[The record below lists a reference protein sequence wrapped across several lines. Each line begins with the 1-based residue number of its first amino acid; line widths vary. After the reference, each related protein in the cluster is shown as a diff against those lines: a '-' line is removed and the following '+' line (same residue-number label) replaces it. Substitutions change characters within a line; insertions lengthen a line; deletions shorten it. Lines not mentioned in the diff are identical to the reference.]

1 MNAITPSPFARFL
14 DMRFENLGDRVRV
27 TLPESKLT
35 IGAPNRLHGGA
46 VASLLEAAAFA
57 ALHHKLDEAPK
68 PRLKPISM
76 TVDYLREGALTDAFA
91 EAEIVR
97 LGRRVAN
104 LRVTAWQDDRNR
116 PIATAQLNV
125 LIDRG

>member
-1 MNAITPSPFARFL
+1 MSAIAPSPFARFL
-14 DMRFENLGDRVRV
+14 NMRFEEVGNGVRV
-27 TLPESKLT
+27 TLPESALT
-35 IGAPNRLHGGA
+35 IGAPTRLHGGA

-57 ALHHKLDEAPK
+57 ALHHVLDENPR

-76 TVDYLREGALTDAFA
+76 TVDYLREGALVDAFA

-116 PIATAQLNV
+116 PIATAQLNI
-125 LIDRG
+125 LLDRG

>member
-14 DMRFENLGDRVRV
+14 NMRFEDLGDRIRAI
-27 TLPESKLT
+27 LPESGLT
-35 IGAPNRLHGGA
+35 IGAPTRLHGGA

-57 ALHHKLDEAPK
+57 ALHHALNETPK

-76 TVDYLREGALTDAFA
+76 TVDYLREGALVDAFA

-104 LRVTAWQDDRNR
+104 LRVTAWQDDRSR